1 MQNTNKKLFE
11 ETPVPQAV
19 QTMMIPTIIGALVTV
34 LYSLADT
41 LFVGMM
47 NDQIQN
53 AAVALAAPALLAFNA
68 VINLFGIGSSSMMS
82 RALGRGDLKT
92 VCASASLGF
101 YGTVVSG
108 ALLSALCYIFM
119 QPFVVLLGGDINTAA
134 ATNRIYELGS
144 CMWCDTNNFKC
155 RHGIYGQSRRRIL
168 ACEYRNY
175 ERMYSKYDS

>member
-92 VCASASLGF
+92 VCAKMCIRDRFL
-101 YGTVVSG
+101 V
-108 ALLSALCYIFM
+108 
-119 QPFVVLLGGDINTAA
+119 DIDKV
-134 ATNRIYELGS
+134 
-144 CMWCDTNNFKC
+144 MM
-155 RHGIYGQSRRRIL
+155 
-168 ACEYRNY
+168 Y
-175 ERMYSKYDS
+175 ERTMPDEFINEEGNGVTEAFKEWCKPLIGGELPKMISFN